1 MRYASFLD
9 NRWDLEYYAC
19 VVEPRIFLKQWN
31 SSDTNEEGLMS
42 VITISRECGVGSEE
56 VASLLAKKLGWEYI
70 GKELVARIAREL
82 RISESEAEA
91 FLQDAQSRLLRFVDR
106 YTCTLI
112 QRVVDRERGCLD
124 DESYFDTVKKLVED
138 AYEDKNAIIL
148 GWGGQCL
155 LRGKP
160 NVLHVRLIR
169 DEEGKINTIMKRFKI
184 DRKAA
189 KYHIEREE
197 RDSKSLIKHYFKV
210 DWNDASLYDL
220 VIDMGK
226 TSVEDAVN
234 TIIEN
239 LKFKIS

>member
-9 NRWDLEYYAC
+9 NHGGLEYYAC

-31 SSDTNEEGLMS
+31 TSGANEEGLMS

-138 AYEDKNAIIL
+138 VYEDKNAIIL

-160 NVLHVRLIR
+160 NVLHVRLIG
-169 DEEGKINTIMKRFKI
+169 DEAAKIDTIMKRFKI

-197 RDSKSLIKHYFKV
+197 KDSKSLIKHYFKV

-226 TSVEDAVN
+226 TSVEGAVN

-239 LKFKIS
+239 LKLKIS